1 MVLWQFAVITVLIGA
16 LLVYVIVLTNR
27 LTFANATLR
36 RIEEA
41 LAKAQPVAERV
52 SAAEATVAEA
62 IQAPE
67 VPLTERRGRYMTVRD
82 LKVVARAGR
91 RGGNEDVVESL
102 VSSNALNAS
111 RKQDIS
117 RPPPAVSAETAAV
130 TAESLQSHQALDPSR
145 ELQTSPAGVVVSE
158 EFLSSGEFLSA
169 ASPETHEAVNTSSE
183 PQGLPSSAAV
193 VQELAAATSE
203 IREFL
208 ESNGSLETSDAPDG
222 SAAKDVV
229 AVSSEVLE
237 TDLKSQS
244 MAQNSAVNEVASPES
259 HAAMN
264 RSDEPQIVPAA
275 RDLDAEV
282 IERRKRDALLIMSA
296 QRRRRRARG
305 Y

>member
-16 LLVYVIVLTNR
+16 LLVYAIVLTNR

-41 LAKAQPVAERV
+41 LAKAEPVRERV
-52 SAAEATVAEA
+52 SVTAAEATGAAA
-62 IQAPE
+62 IQSPA
-67 VPLTERRGRYMTVRD
+67 VPHTERRGSYMTVRD

-91 RGGNEDVVESL
+91 RGGNENVVE
-102 VSSNALNAS
+102 
-111 RKQDIS
+111 
-117 RPPPAVSAETAAV
+117 
-130 TAESLQSHQALDPSR
+130 SHQALDPSR
-145 ELQTSPAGVVVSE
+145 ELQTSLAGVGVC
-158 EFLSSGEFLSA
+158 GESLSA
-169 ASPETHEAVNTSSE
+169 ASSETLEAVDTSGE
-183 PQGLPSSAAV
+183 LQGLPSSAAV

-208 ESNGSLETSDAPDG
+208 ESSGSLETSDAPDG

-229 AVSSEVLE
+229 AASSELLE
-237 TDLKSQS
+237 TNLKSQS
-244 MAQNSAVNEVASPES
+244 VARNSAVNEVASPES

-264 RSDEPQIVPAA
+264 SSDEPQIAPAA

-282 IERRKRDALLIMSA
+282 MERRKRDALLIMSA